1 MSIIMPTVEKYEVCD
16 YNYKSL
22 GWSAVAAPIV
32 LSNLKSRTFE
42 VVKTFDH
49 LEEARKFIEG
59 TDYVLRYVF
68 KEIEPDA
75 TVH

>member
-22 GWSAVAAPIV
+22 GWSAVAAPID

-42 VVKTFDH
+42 VVKTFDD

>member
-42 VVKTFDH
+42 VVKTFDD

>member
-1 MSIIMPTVEKYEVCD
+1 MPTVEKYEVCD

-32 LSNLKSRTFE
+32 LSNLKNRTFE
-42 VVKTFDH
+42 VVKTFDD

>member
-1 MSIIMPTVEKYEVCD
+1 MPTVEKYEVCV

-42 VVKTFDH
+42 VVKTFDD

>member
-1 MSIIMPTVEKYEVCD
+1 MPTVEKYEVCD

-42 VVKTFDH
+42 VVKTFDD

>member
-1 MSIIMPTVEKYEVCD
+1 MSVIMPQIEKYEVCD
-16 YNYKSL
+16 YNYKAL

-42 VVKTFDH
+42 VVKTFDD

>member
-1 MSIIMPTVEKYEVCD
+1 MSIIMQTVEKYEVCD

-42 VVKTFDH
+42 VVKTFDD

>member
-1 MSIIMPTVEKYEVCD
+1 MPTVEKYEVCD

-32 LSNLKSRTFE
+32 LSNRKSRTFE
-42 VVKTFDH
+42 VVKTFDD